1 MLDPSGAGEPGNGI
15 RTQVDITTWIAYE
28 GGVDWGDAAVENYM
42 AEAQRGALPV
52 DFRIPNRQIQ
62 IPLKLRTVGA
72 TTFATIRN
80 NVQAKVALFQAEGG
94 WLKRTTDSGTYFL
107 DIVSATLKYG
117 GSGFQAY
124 KGFDVDAMLSL
135 EAIPDF
141 YGAEVD
147 LGDNTS
153 IVNGCLV
160 FTDTGVTGNYPGRL
174 RVVVDNDSATNHLGL
189 LWGIRSRYYSSSAAA
204 RLHYPE
210 TELTAMASSLS
221 TNWTPLWSTNRDSG
235 TAPTGA
241 LVHTGTYRVWAV
253 MDATTTNPIV
263 DLSVRLV
270 WDVGDMTFP
279 IENAPAPL
287 TANGNVYS
295 VDLGEVQL
303 SPSPSGTHRW
313 QGIIQG
319 KGVTGGEVVF
329 LTYLYLVP
337 VNEGYGVLRASTVG
351 DIGIVAHSARD
362 EFNQSAGS
370 LAAKVAPVGGTWT
383 GAGDAD
389 DFTIDTSGKTA
400 QRTAVSDSAATNGR
414 FGILGSTNYTNIA
427 VQVNVKRTNVSSNT
441 WTGVLART
449 TDADNFFI
457 AAIVG
462 SAVQAPYLITQAELA
477 GSPVSG
483 VGYVAPL
490 PFAYGANQWATIQI
504 FIDATGRFYVYAF
517 PAGAVPY
524 GSTTAVIAGRASQL
538 ATGGGTLA
546 SGKPGIYD
554 SHTDATA
561 NTRNF
566 DNIAA
571 WVPVY
576 DAVIYPSQ
584 SAELRT
590 EGMFREDSTGAGWGP
605 VTSVTGDLP
614 RIPASG
620 LEGRTVEMFF
630 KGSQGNFTGQVADLG
645 TGEAISARPFYRPS
659 WVTVPGS

>member
-1 MLDPSGAGEPGNGI
+1 MLDPSGAGEPGLNI
-15 RTQVDITTWIAYE
+15 RTQVDITSWIAYE

-42 AEAQRGALPV
+42 AEAQRGSLPV

-189 LWGIRSRYYSSSAAA
+189 LWGTRSRYYSSSAAA

-253 MDATTTNPIV
+253 MQATTTNPIV
-263 DLSVRLV
+263 DLSIRLV

-287 TANGNVYS
+287 TANANVYS

-303 SPSPSGTHRW
+303 SPSPSGAHRW
-313 QGIIQG
+313 TGIIQG
-319 KGVTGGEVVF
+319 KGVTGGETVF

-351 DIGIVAHSARD
+351 DIGVVAYSARD
-362 EFNQSAGS
+362 EFNQSAGNLS
-370 LAAKVAPVGGTWT
+370 GKVAPVGGTWAT
-383 GAGDAD
+383 SGAAGDFAL
-389 DFTIDTSGKTA
+389 DTAGKTA
-400 QRTAVSDSAATNGR
+400 QRTAVSDSSVTDGR
-414 FGILGSTNYTNIA
+414 FAVVGSTNYTTIA
-427 VQVNVKRTNVSSNT
+427 AQVDVRRTSLVNSY
-441 WTGVLART
+441 TGVLVRT
-449 TDADNFFI
+449 TDSSNWFMASI
-457 AAIVG
+457 AG
-462 SAVQAPYLITQAELA
+462 STAQRLETSAELA
-477 GSPVSG
+477 GASIAACSANV
-483 VGYVAPL
+483 PL
-490 PFAYGANQWATIQI
+490 PFSYGVNQWATIQI
-504 FIDATGRFYVYAF
+504 FIDTTGRFYVYAF
-517 PAGAVPY
+517 PAGATPY
-524 GSTTAVIAGRASQL
+524 GNTTAAISGQASQL

-554 SHTDATA
+554 SHIQATA
-561 NTRNF
+561 STRSYDNF
-566 DNIAA
+566 AA
-571 WVPVY
+571 WVPAY
-576 DAVIYPSQ
+576 DAVAYPSQ
-584 SAELRT
+584 SVELRT

-620 LEGRTVEMFF
+620 LEARTVEFFF
-630 KGSQGNFTGQVADLG
+630 KGSQGNFSPQAPDLG